1 MASQLE
7 IATAEL
13 RRVEGL
19 LRAALALVEPAAVE
33 RVNRAHEALR
43 LVLVYYDRLAWSAN
57 GGEWMRVT
65 GSPEVTATVLCDH
78 IRKVLAVDEAERGAA
93 NNGASPPMSA

>member
-1 MASQLE
+1 MDTALE

-33 RVNRAHEALR
+33 RVNRAHEALS
-43 LVLVYYDRLAWSAN
+43 LALMYYDRPAWREPDRD
-57 GGEWMRVT
+57 EWMRIT

-93 NNGASPPMSA
+93 NNGASPP